1 MSVEPSSTED
11 EQLAGG
17 IDADLDANEA
27 ADEREIFIDGI
38 TIEGNEQSKVARR
51 NGDGSG
57 GREDGKERGT
67 FYPGRQKPPR
77 KRAFGICREW
87 RPSGANS
94 RSAARGKG
102 SSFAGTGTW
111 PIRRGP
117 GKCVYYYEYSLKCR
131 TNTSE
136 TAGPCPIRTRR
147 AVRLP
152 AAATAPD

>member
-67 FYPGRQKPPR
+67 FYPG
-77 KRAFGICREW
+77 
-87 RPSGANS
+87 
-94 RSAARGKG
+94 
-102 SSFAGTGTW
+102 
-111 PIRRGP
+111 
-117 GKCVYYYEYSLKCR
+117 
-131 TNTSE
+131 
-136 TAGPCPIRTRR
+136 
-147 AVRLP
+147 
-152 AAATAPD
+152 